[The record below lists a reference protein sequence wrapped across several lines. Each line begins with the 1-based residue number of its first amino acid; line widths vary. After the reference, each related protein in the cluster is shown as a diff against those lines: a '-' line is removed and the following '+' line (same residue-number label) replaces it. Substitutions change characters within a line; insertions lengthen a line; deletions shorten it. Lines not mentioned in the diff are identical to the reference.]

1 MLLWSEPLDRDL
13 RFAQFAHQLRRAMRR
28 AADRNIEDGWVL
40 VQDEGS
46 DDSDEGLGECEFVW
60 VLRPRGQV

>member
-13 RFAQFAHQLRRAMRR
+13 RFAQFAHQLRRAMRPR
-28 AADRNIEDGWVL
+28 AADRNIEDGLVL

-46 DDSDEGLGECEFVW
+46 DDSDEEGLSEFVW
-60 VLRPRGQV
+60 YLGGQV